1 MAKKEH
7 AGKKPRPRAGLLTKV
22 VILVLLAAI
31 GWQLCD
37 LQDQVESAQAERD
50 RYAAQVAEKQ
60 RENDA
65 LKADIAEGVT
75 PEKVEEIARDELGY
89 VTPGEYVIYDTSN

>member
-1 MAKKEH
+1 MAKKER
-7 AGKKPRPRAGLLTKV
+7 AAKAPRPRAGLLTKL
-22 VILVLLAAI
+22 VILALLAAI
-31 GWQLCD
+31 GWQLCG
-37 LQDQVESAQAERD
+37 LRDQVESARQERD
-50 RYAAQVAEKQ
+50 RYAAQVAERQ